1 MHELSLAQGILK
13 IIEDHVPPQRLA
25 AVESVRVD
33 VGRLSGVVADSLEFC
48 FEALVAETKLQSARL
63 CLNSIPLRLA
73 CAECRQTF
81 QSDWDIFLCPV
92 CKGSRTTVVSGME
105 LQVVEIELEEELQ
118 EAT

>member
-13 IIEDHVPPQRLA
+13 IVHDHVPPQRIS
-25 AVESVRVD
+25 AVQFVRVD

-48 FEALVAETKLQSARL
+48 FEAIVADTELQNSRL

-73 CAECRQTF
+73 CAECQDTF
-81 QSDWDIFLCPV
+81 QSDGDIFRCPV
-92 CKGSRTTVVSGME
+92 CGGSRTTVVSGME
-105 LQVVEIELEEELQ
+105 LRVTEIELEDELQ